1 MISKTIQDALNDQI
15 GNEFYA
21 SHLYLAMAAYFEAS
35 SLRGFAHWM
44 RLQGQEEASH
54 AMRLFDIINDRSGR
68 VILGGVAA
76 PPTEWESPL
85 DAMQQSL
92 EHEQKVTA
100 DFNQL
105 YTLAVREG
113 DVATQNQ
120 LQWFISEQVEEEKS
134 AGEIV
139 DQLKL
144 AGSHGVALL
153 MLDRELAG
161 RGGGAATPPA

>member
-1 MISKTIQDALNDQI
+1 MLSKTIQDALNEQI
-15 GNEFYA
+15 GNEFFA

-44 RLQGQEEASH
+44 RVQSQEETSH
-54 AMRLFDIINDRSGR
+54 ALRLFDVVNDRSGR
-68 VILGGVAA
+68 VILGEVAA
-76 PPTEWESPL
+76 PPAEWESAL

-144 AGSHGVALL
+144 AGNHGVALL

-161 RGGGAATPPA
+161 RAAAPPAPA